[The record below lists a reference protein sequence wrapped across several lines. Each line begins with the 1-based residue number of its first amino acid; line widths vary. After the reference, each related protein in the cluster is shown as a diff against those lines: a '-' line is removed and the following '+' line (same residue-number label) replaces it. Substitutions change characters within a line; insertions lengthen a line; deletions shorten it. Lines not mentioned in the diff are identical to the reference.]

1 MLFYYFILNTKRF
14 VRMVDVIYR
23 RSTTVCT
30 GWHETSEA
38 PGLVIVVLIIPNRWH
53 RLTYAFSRKE
63 PEVLMLFA

>member
-1 MLFYYFILNTKRF
+1 
-14 VRMVDVIYR
+14 MVDVIYR